1 MVTGQIR
8 IQQKV
13 ADPSGKLR
21 HELFSL
27 GQTFFFLVTYF
38 STLCTFEVS
47 SFGKFSLFIK
57 FFLIVPFLFLFC

>member
-13 ADPSGKLR
+13 ADPSGQLR
-21 HELFSL
+21 HEMFSL

-47 SFGKFSLFIK
+47 SFGKFSL
-57 FFLIVPFLFLFC
+57 IVPFLFLFC